1 MNIER
6 ICTLILIGTLVL
18 FPTMSCKKAE
28 SPQEPGA
35 PQAASEEKSAATGLS
50 MNAADEESRKAEQPA
65 APGKKEKDREGII
78 GHFLEPMDFA
88 KERLLEYRI
97 DLTYE
102 SGNLQKSRHELLA
115 IVAKYGF
122 IKDANTSL
130 QDQPPEVVSDLL
142 IKSEKIY
149 EALQELDRVGT
160 LVSEQINVT
169 DHTEEMVL
177 QERTVK
183 REQLRVARKSAAAGQ
198 VAPTVRSWSEID
210 GSLSQSEDRLD
221 TAEHGKWKIR
231 DKVAWAL
238 IHVNLK
244 GSDRITVPNYFNAVV
259 GMINFLLKLLWIVIY
274 LIPFM
279 AVAALIVWK
288 RKAIAGIFKR
298 KKKDA

>member
-1 MNIER
+1 MVIVR
-6 ICTLILIGTLVL
+6 IYTLTVICTLVL
-18 FPTMSCKKAE
+18 FSSWSCKKAE
-28 SPQEPGA
+28 LPQEPGA
-35 PQAASEEKSAATGLS
+35 PQAASEEKGAAGLPES
-50 MNAADEESRKAEQPA
+50 VADKESDELKREA
-65 APGKKEKDREGII
+65 APGKLNEGGVGII
-78 GHFLEPMDFA
+78 GHFLEPMEFA

-115 IVAKYGF
+115 IVSKYGF

-130 QDQPPEVVSDLL
+130 QDQPPEVVSDLF

-160 LVSEQINVT
+160 LVSEQISVT

-183 REQLRVARKSAAAGQ
+183 REQLRVARKNTAAGQ
-198 VAPTVRSWSEID
+198 VTPAVKSWSEID
-210 GSLSQSEDRLD
+210 NSLTLSEDKLD
-221 TAEHGKWKIR
+221 AAEHGKWKIR

-244 GSDRITVPNYFNAVV
+244 GPDRITVPKYFNAVV

-279 AVAALIVWK
+279 AVAALIIWK
-288 RKAIAGIFKR
+288 RKAIAGIFRR
-298 KKKDA
+298 KKNNA

>member
-1 MNIER
+1 MNIAR
-6 ICTLILIGTLVL
+6 IFTLMVIGILVL
-18 FPTMSCKKAE
+18 FPSLSCKKAE
-28 SPQEPGA
+28 LPQEPGA
-35 PQAASEEKSAATGLS
+35 PQAASEEKSAAGLPETV
-50 MNAADEESRKAEQPA
+50 ADKEADEQKREA
-65 APGKKEKDREGII
+65 APGKKDEGGGGII
-78 GHFLEPMDFA
+78 GHFLEPMEFA

-102 SGNLQKSRHELLA
+102 SGDLQKSRHELLA

-130 QDQPPEVVSDLL
+130 RDQPPEVVSDLL

-149 EALQELDRVGT
+149 EALRELDRVGT

-183 REQLRVARKSAAAGQ
+183 REQLRVVRKSAAAGQ
-198 VAPTVRSWSEID
+198 VAPAVRSWSEID
-210 GSLSQSEDRLD
+210 GSLTQSEDRLD
-221 TAEHGKWKIR
+221 AAEHGKWKIR

-244 GSDRITVPNYFNAVV
+244 GPDRIAVPNYFNAIV
-259 GMINFLLKLLWIVIY
+259 GMINFLLKLLWVVIY

-279 AVAALIVWK
+279 AVAALVIWK
-288 RKAIAGIFKR
+288 RKAIAGIFRR
-298 KKKDA
+298 KKKEA